1 MSSRRQAAVW
11 FPAIK
16 TETGTDV
23 FTLTLVE
30 GLRQRGLRAE
40 VHWLPPRAEL
50 APWTVPALP
59 APAWANVCHV
69 NTWLPTRFLP
79 SDLPVVATLHHSVH
93 DPALRPYKGLLR
105 AAYHW
110 WWVGPNE
117 RRVLRRAERTVAV
130 SQFAANVAK
139 ATLCDVPMDVIYNGV
154 DTGLFHPAV
163 RKREPGKPF
172 RLLFVGSWSSR
183 KGVDLLGP
191 IMRELGEGFELHF
204 TGGEAASADAPE
216 MPANMCDVGRMAAN
230 EVAQAMRSADALI
243 LPSRSE
249 GFGLVAAEAMASG
262 LPVIATDG
270 SSLRE
275 LIANGVTGLLCE
287 QDSIPMFVAAARQLA
302 ADGELATR
310 MSAAAASEA
319 RRRFD
324 IGTMV
329 QAYLALYE
337 RLIRVT
343 PD

>member
-1 MSSRRQAAVW
+1 
-11 FPAIK
+11 
-16 TETGTDV
+16 
-23 FTLTLVE
+23 
-30 GLRQRGLRAE
+30 
-40 VHWLPPRAEL
+40 
-50 APWTVPALP
+50 
-59 APAWANVCHV
+59 
-69 NTWLPTRFLP
+69 
-79 SDLPVVATLHHSVH
+79 
-93 DPALRPYKGLLR
+93 
-105 AAYHW
+105 
-110 WWVGPNE
+110 
-117 RRVLRRAERTVAV
+117 
-130 SQFAANVAK
+130 
-139 ATLCDVPMDVIYNGV
+139 
-154 DTGLFHPAV
+154 
-163 RKREPGKPF
+163 
-172 RLLFVGSWSSR
+172 
-183 KGVDLLGP
+183 LGP
-191 IMRELGEGFELHF
+191 SVRELCEGFELHF